1 MSKLLNPYLQG
12 LFILMAST
20 WLTSQATPYQLSSD
34 GQEVTDL
41 RTGLIWQ
48 RCPVGMHWDENTCL
62 GNTQYFMWF
71 EALPAAHT
79 QAVASGKVWRVPNV
93 KELATIIDRTRINQA
108 IDPQAFPNTPND
120 RFWSSSPYTTDA
132 FFGWQVNFFDGG
144 IFYTY
149 LEDMGALRLV
159 RGEP

>member
-1 MSKLLNPYLQG
+1 MSTFLNRIRQG
-12 LFILMAST
+12 LLLLMASS
-20 WLTSQATPYQLSSD
+20 WLTSQAAPFQLSSD

-41 RTGLIWQ
+41 HTGLVWQ
-48 RCPVGMHWDENTCL
+48 RCPVGMHWDETTCT
-62 GNTQYFMWF
+62 GNTQYFMWY
-71 EALPAAHT
+71 EALPVAQN
-79 QAVASGKVWRVPNV
+79 QAMASGKVWRVPSV
-93 KELATIIDRTRINQA
+93 KELATIIDRSQFNKA
-108 IDPQAFPNTPND
+108 IDSQAFPNTPND
-120 RFWSSSPYTTDA
+120 RFWTSSPYTTNA